1 MPEAMRAFWDERKP
15 GGDKIVRRKLSEQV
29 LERMQDLIMSGEIA
43 AGEPL
48 PSEHELMER
57 FGVGRPAVREAL
69 QSLHTMGLIT
79 ISHGERSRVNA
90 LSADAVLRQGD
101 AIARVLLSTGPQNLE
116 HLKEA
121 RRLFEIGMV
130 HAGTPKATPE
140 DIAQLRG
147 LIDRQR
153 GKLGDPSAFIGVDID
168 FHRRIAQL
176 SGNPICSAVSEAML
190 GWLFRFHSDLL
201 IWSGHE
207 DVTLAEH
214 AAIVDAIEAKDV
226 ERAASEMEAH
236 LNRSTAF
243 YKHRSG

>member
-1 MPEAMRAFWDERKP
+1 
-15 GGDKIVRRKLSEQV
+15 
-29 LERMQDLIMSGEIA
+29 
-43 AGEPL
+43 
-48 PSEHELMER
+48 MER

-101 AIARVLLSTGPQNLE
+101 AIARMLLSTGPQNLE

-130 HAGTPKATPE
+130 RAGTPKATPE
-140 DIAQLRG
+140 DVAELRA

-153 GKLGDPSAFIGVDID
+153 SRLGDPSAFIGADID

-176 SGNPICSAVSEAML
+176 SGNPICSGRQRGDARLAVPVPLRSA
-190 GWLFRFHSDLL
+190 DLVRPR
-201 IWSGHE
+201 GH
-207 DVTLAEH
+207 H
-214 AAIVDAIEAKDV
+214 PR
-226 ERAASEMEAH
+226 RA
-236 LNRSTAF
+236 RGDRRR
-243 YKHRSG
+243 HRGE